1 MINYNYISLYQFQY
15 LFNNEILI
23 VEDHCSVTICS
34 KQASSKKKMA
44 LHKTSNSEP
53 YTSNTHA

>member
-34 KQASSKKKMA
+34 KQASSKKKNG
-44 LHKTSNSEP
+44 TSQDKQLWTL
-53 YTSNTHA
+53 YL